1 MADLP
6 ANQRASNHGNLGSA
20 AGRVEANRVAMV
32 ARWQI
37 MEHLPT
43 WRSCLAASAEAR
55 LAKVTNPTGEAVLP
69 FLLVTFNN
77 DPS

>member
-32 ARWQI
+32 AI
-37 MEHLPT
+37 VANYGT
-43 WRSCLAASAEAR
+43 SAYLEILLGRLGGGPAGKGHESHGRGR
-55 LAKVTNPTGEAVLP
+55 LAVLTGH
-69 FLLVTFNN
+69 F
-77 DPS
+77 